1 MNKLNILKKIFI
13 IIFVFAVIISHCV
26 VINAQ
31 GRKIESADSG
41 VYTKTFENMAKGGT
55 LYLKDSK
62 GNILKELKKGEKT
75 SYDYP
80 DAESPEEIFVE
91 AVAEKGYVV
100 DSYLAMWLLDGEKQ
114 DTCESVYH
122 INRETYKRGH
132 FLKTAEFDEV
142 FSVSFIKEDG
152 MAKKDEEESIAT
164 FLASAEPDIDNPK
177 VGDVYTGK
185 ATLTYNGKKTNSY
198 NGTGYITCTSGA
210 FEGDQITLKNCASGS
225 DHWAPQTGQTGT
237 YKITIAKIDKSTG
250 KITCNIEWQNSKY
263 TEGYQNLSGT
273 FSYNH
278 SFDGQITVYKEMGEA
293 EGSFVMTSS
302 LKTQMDLCAQFEIYG
317 DKECTIKLG
326 AFSTD
331 SNGKSGAISLQPG
344 TYYVKE
350 VVAPKGFALNP
361 AVFTLK
367 VNADSSKSLTVK
379 DNLLRAKISGIKIDS
394 RTGKSMPT
402 EGLSLAGAVYRIY
415 EDKNC
420 TKIVNEGVS
429 DANGNIEFDK
439 EYLGYGVYYIKEVKS
454 PAGYETDPV
463 IHEVVVNEKNGFY
476 EGSTYRLK
484 DITFI
489 STEEPTF
496 GKGKVIK
503 KSANEAIT
511 NGNSCYSLAGC
522 KFQLTSV
529 ATGEVISEIL
539 TTNEKGET
547 QEIELAVGEYKIKE
561 IEAPKGFELNKE
573 EKVIHIQKDMVKE
586 IEFWDEPAN
595 DPVGVLLKKVD
606 KETGTFVSTGAGE
619 LAGAEYTFKYYDGQ
633 YTTKEE
639 LSGIVPIKTWVIATD
654 KDNKINLRYAK
665 KISGDDFFVNSNGD
679 RCIPLGTLTIQET
692 KAPEGYNKNDTMY
705 IQNITSD
712 FKGAIVRSCQTP
724 ISPEPVI
731 RGDIKGLKVSG
742 GDMKRLAG
750 VPFKITSVANG
761 ESHVIVTDA
770 NGVFDTSSSFNPHS
784 TNTNQGKTSK
794 DGVWFGDI
802 SKLDD
807 NVGAL
812 PYDSYIIEEL
822 PCEANKDKILIE
834 PFEIAVTKN
843 TMVDLGTLVN
853 EHIPVPEI
861 GTKATEKNTD
871 LQAAYADKETTI
883 VDEVD
888 YTNLTKGKKYT
899 IKGILMDK
907 ITEKPLVVNGKQV
920 TAEKTFT
927 VEKDY
932 GVITME
938 FTFDSSGLRGKEV
951 VVFEHLYQDNREI
964 ASHTDIT
971 DRMQTVRFA
980 NPSINTSALDKASG
994 KHTGIVNKET
1004 IVVDEVIYQNVIPG
1018 REYTIRGIIMDTDKE
1033 KPYLANGKQVIVEK
1047 TFIAK
1052 NANGHISL
1060 EFTFDSSALKDK
1072 KITVF
1077 EYLYHGDTLAASH
1090 ADITDEN
1097 QMVRFSTP
1105 EQPPEKPKKPETPKT
1120 GEYMNI
1126 MLLFVLFIMG
1136 IGGVALFYLDK
1147 KRKTCKKHRNKR
1159 MQRHIVTKVK

>member
-1 MNKLNILKKIFI
+1 MNKLNILKRIFI
-13 IIFVFAVIISHCV
+13 TILMFVAILNHCV
-26 VINAQ
+26 VINAE
-31 GRKIESADSG
+31 GRKIEPADSG
-41 VYTKTFENMAKGGT
+41 GYTKTFENVTKGGT
-55 LYLKDSK
+55 LYLKDSN
-62 GNILKELKKGEKT
+62 GTILKELKKGEKT

-100 DSYLAMWLLDGEKQ
+100 DSYLAMWLLDGERQ
-114 DTCESVYH
+114 DTCESVYN

-142 FSVSFIKEDG
+142 FSVSFIKEDD

-250 KITCNIEWQNSKY
+250 KITCNIEWQNSNY

-293 EGSFVMTSS
+293 EGCFVMTSS

-367 VNADSSKSLTVK
+367 VNVDSSKSLTIK

-394 RTGKSMPT
+394 RTGKSIPT
-402 EGLSLAGAVYRIY
+402 KGLSLAGAVYRIY

-420 TKIVNEGVS
+420 TNMVNEGVS
-429 DANGNIEFDK
+429 DADGNIEFDK
-439 EYLGYGVYYIKEVKS
+439 EYLGYGVYYIKEVKP

-463 IHEVVVNEKNGFY
+463 VHEVVVNEKNGFY

-484 DITFI
+484 DIIFT
-489 STEEPTF
+489 STEEPEM
-496 GKGKVIK
+496 GKGRVIK
-503 KSANEAIT
+503 KSANETLT
-511 NGNSCYSLAGC
+511 NGNNCYSLAGC

-529 ATGEVISEIL
+529 TTGEVMPEIL
-539 TTNEKGET
+539 VTDEKGKT

-561 IEAPKGFELNKE
+561 IEAPKGYELNKE
-573 EKVIHIQKDMVKE
+573 ERIIW
-586 IEFWDEPAN
+586 IEKNKIKTVEFIDKPSN
-595 DPVGVLLKKVD
+595 DPAGVRLKKVD
-606 KETGTFVSTGAGE
+606 GETQTEVSTGAGE
-619 LAGAEYTFKYYDGQ
+619 LAGAEYTFKYYDGY
-633 YTTKEE
+633 YTTEE
-639 LSGIVPIKTWVIATD
+639 QLNGIVPQRTWIFAT
-654 KDNKINLRYAK
+654 NKNGEINFLNAK
-665 KISGDDFFVNSNGD
+665 KISGDDFYFSDGIRV
-679 RCIPLGTLTIQET
+679 IPLGTLTIQET
-692 KAPEGYNKNDTMY
+692 KAPKGYNKNTKLY
-705 IQNITSD
+705 IQNISVD
-712 FKGAIVRSCQTP
+712 SKGLIVESNQVS

-761 ESHVIVTDA
+761 ESHVVVTDA
-770 NGVFDTSSSFNPHS
+770 NGVFDTSSSFNLHS
-784 TNTNQGKTSK
+784 TNTNQSKTSK

-812 PYDSYIIEEL
+812 PYGSYIIEEL

-853 EHIPVPEI
+853 EYIPVPQI
-861 GTKATEKNTD
+861 GTKAAEKYTD
-871 LQAAYADKETTI
+871 LQVAYADKETTI
-883 VDEVD
+883 TDEVD

-899 IKGILMDK
+899 VKGILM
-907 ITEKPLVVNGKQV
+907 EKLTKELLVINGIPV

-927 VEKDY
+927 ADREY
-932 GVITME
+932 GVISLE
-938 FTFDSSGLRGKEV
+938 FTFDSSELRGKEV
-951 VVFEHLYQDNREI
+951 VVFERLYQDEREI

-980 NPSINTSALDKASG
+980 NPSISTSAMDKASG
-994 KHTGIVNKET
+994 KRTGIVDKET
-1004 IVVDEVIYQNVIPG
+1004 IVADEVIYQNIIPG
-1018 REYTIRGIIMDTDKE
+1018 REYTVKGILMDTDTG
-1033 KPYLANGKQVIVEK
+1033 KPFLINGNQVISEK
-1047 TFIAK
+1047 TFIENK
-1052 NANGHISL
+1052 INGHISL
-1060 EFTFDSSALKDK
+1060 EFMFDSSALKDK
-1072 KITVF
+1072 GITVF
-1077 EYLYHGDTLAASH
+1077 EYLYCGDTLVASH

-1097 QMVRFSTP
+1097 QTVRFSTP
-1105 EQPPEKPKKPETPKT
+1105 EQPPEKPKKPGTPKT
-1120 GEYMNI
+1120 GDYMNI

-1136 IGGVALFYLDK
+1136 IGGMTLFYLDK